1 MRGLDDMNE
10 PRIYTFIVDE
20 EESGERLD
28 SWLAERVPEL
38 SRSRIQKALKGG
50 EVLVGGLP
58 VSKPSRKVRV
68 GEAVE
73 MRFSP
78 PKPVEVFPED
88 IPLDIIYEDK
98 GLLVVNKAAGMV
110 VHPAP
115 GNETGTM
122 VNALLAHCRD
132 LSGIGGYLRPG
143 IVHRLDAKT
152 TGLLVVAKSDEVH
165 IALSRQLM
173 ERAVTRIYQA
183 VVWGRMPADEGEI
196 DAPIGRSK
204 SNRKKMA
211 VVREGG
217 REAVTHYSVLDT
229 FPPLQ
234 YIRLQLGTG
243 RTHQIRVHLT
253 HIGHP
258 VLGDPDYGGRKV
270 RKGNLSKEDA
280 DRAAKALSLIGRQA
294 LHAGEL
300 SFFHPLLEKE
310 MTFEAP
316 LPDDFRAVLEVC
328 TGNR

>member
-1 MRGLDDMNE
+1 MNQQ
-10 PRIYTFIVDE
+10 RIYTFIVGE

-28 SWLAERVPEL
+28 SWLSGQIPEL

-58 VSKPSRKVRV
+58 AGKPSRRVRG

-73 MRFSP
+73 LRFSP
-78 PKPVEVFPED
+78 PEPVEVLPED
-88 IPLDIIYEDK
+88 IPLDIVYEDES
-98 GLLVVNKAAGMV
+98 LLVVNKAAGMV

-122 VNALLAHCRD
+122 VNALLAHCTD
-132 LSGIGGYLRPG
+132 LSGIGGFLRPG
-143 IVHRLDAKT
+143 IVHRLDAGT

-173 ERAVTRIYQA
+173 ERAVTRLYKA
-183 VVWGRMPADEGEI
+183 VVWGGMPAEEGQI
-196 DAPIGRSK
+196 DAPIGRSR
-204 SNRKKMA
+204 SDRKKMA
-211 VVREGG
+211 VIREGG
-217 REAVTHYSVLDT
+217 REAVTYYSVVDT

-234 YIRLQLGTG
+234 YIRLKLGTG
-243 RTHQIRVHLT
+243 RTHQIRVHLN
-253 HIGHP
+253 HAGHP

-270 RKGNLSKEDA
+270 RKGNLSKEEA
-280 DRAAKALSLIGRQA
+280 DRAAKALSLIDRQA

-300 SFFHPLLEKE
+300 SFFHPQLERE

-316 LPDDFRAVLEVC
+316 LPDDFRAVLEVIK
-328 TGNR
+328 GNR

>member
-1 MRGLDDMNE
+1 MSEIRV
-10 PRIYTFIVDE
+10 YAFIVDE

-28 SWLAERVPEL
+28 SWLAGRIPEL
-38 SRSRIQKALKGG
+38 SRSRIQKALKDG
-50 EVLVGGLP
+50 EVLIDGMPAG
-58 VSKPSRKVRV
+58 KPSRKLRG
-68 GEAVE
+68 GESVE
-73 MRFSP
+73 LRFSP
-78 PKPVEVFPED
+78 PKAVEVIAED
-88 IPLDIIYEDK
+88 IPLDIVYEDE

-122 VNALLAHCRD
+122 VNALLAHCDD

-143 IVHRLDAKT
+143 IVHRLDAWT

-165 IALSRQLM
+165 ISLSRQLM
-173 ERAVTRIYQA
+173 ERAVTRIYKA
-183 VVWGRMPADEGEI
+183 LVWGEMPDVEGEI

-204 SNRKKMA
+204 SDRKKMA
-211 VVREGG
+211 VVRQGG
-217 REAVTHYSVLDT
+217 RDAVTYYSVVDT

-234 YIRLQLGTG
+234 YIRLKLGTG

-258 VLGDPDYGGRKV
+258 VLGDPEYGGRKF
-270 RKGNLSKEDA
+270 RKGNLPKEEV
-280 DRAAKALSLIGRQA
+280 DRGAKALSLIERQT

-300 SFFHPLLEKE
+300 SFFHPLLKKE

-316 LPDDFRAVLEVC
+316 LPEDFRVVLETC
-328 TGNR
+328 KGDR

>member
-1 MRGLDDMNE
+1 MGKMNE
-10 PRIYTFIVDE
+10 RKVYTFIVDE

-28 SWLAERVPEL
+28 SWLAGHIPEL
-38 SRSRIQKALKGG
+38 SRSRIQKALKDG
-50 EVLVGGLP
+50 EVLIGGLP
-58 VSKPSRKVRV
+58 VSKPSRKVRG
-68 GEAVE
+68 GESVE
-73 MRFSP
+73 LRFSP
-78 PKPVEVFPED
+78 PKPVELVPED
-88 IPLDIIYEDK
+88 IPLDIIYEDE

-122 VNALLAHCRD
+122 VNALLAHCGD

-143 IVHRLDAKT
+143 IVHRLDAQT

-173 ERAVTRIYQA
+173 ERAVTRIYRA
-183 VVWGRMPADEGEI
+183 IVWGTMPEDQGEI

-204 SNRKKMA
+204 SDRKKMA
-211 VVREGG
+211 VVRTGG
-217 REAVTHYSVLDT
+217 RDAVTYYSVVDT

-234 YIRLQLGTG
+234 YIRLKLGTG
-243 RTHQIRVHLT
+243 RTHQIRVHLN

-258 VLGDPDYGGRKV
+258 VLGDPEYGGRKF
-270 RKGNLSKEDA
+270 RKGNLPKEEV
-280 DRAAKALSLIGRQA
+280 DRGAKALSLIERQA

-310 MTFEAP
+310 MTFEAS
-316 LPDDFRAVLEVC
+316 LPEDFQVVLETC
-328 TGNR
+328 TGGR

>member
-1 MRGLDDMNE
+1 MGDMDE
-10 PRIYTFIVDE
+10 QKIFSFIVDE

-28 SWLAERVPEL
+28 SWLAARIPEL
-38 SRSRIQKALKGG
+38 SRSRIQKALKDG
-50 EVLVGGLP
+50 EVLIGGLP
-58 VSKPSRKVRV
+58 VGKPSRRLRG
-68 GEAVE
+68 GESVE
-73 MRFSP
+73 LRFSP
-78 PKPVEVFPED
+78 PKPVEVLAED
-88 IPLDIIYEDK
+88 IPLDIIYEDS

-122 VNALLAHCRD
+122 VNALLAHCDD
-132 LSGIGGYLRPG
+132 LSGIGGFLRPG
-143 IVHRLDAKT
+143 IVHRLDAQT

-173 ERAVTRIYQA
+173 ERAVTRIYKA
-183 VVWGRMPADEGEI
+183 LVWGTMPEGEGEI

-204 SNRKKMA
+204 SDRKKMA
-211 VVREGG
+211 VIREGG
-217 REAVTHYSVLDT
+217 RDAVTYYSVIDT

-234 YIRLQLGTG
+234 YIRLKLGTG

-258 VLGDPDYGGRKV
+258 VLGDPEYGGRKF
-270 RKGNLSKEDA
+270 RKGNLPKEEI
-280 DRAAKALSLIGRQA
+280 DRGAKALSLIGRQA

-300 SFFHPLLEKE
+300 LFFHPLLKKE

-316 LPDDFRAVLEVC
+316 LPDDFRVVLETC
-328 TGNR
+328 TGDR

>member
-1 MRGLDDMNE
+1 MDDMDE
-10 PRIYTFIVDE
+10 QKIYSFIVGE

-28 SWLAERVPEL
+28 SWLAARIPEL
-38 SRSRIQKALKGG
+38 SRSRIQKALKNG
-50 EVLVGGLP
+50 EVLIGGLP
-58 VSKPSRKVRV
+58 AGKPSRRLRG
-68 GEAVE
+68 GEGVE
-73 MRFSP
+73 LRFSP
-78 PKPVEVFPED
+78 PAPVEVLAED
-88 IPLDIIYEDK
+88 IPLDIIYEDS

-110 VHPAP
+110 VHPAQ

-122 VNALLAHCRD
+122 VNALLAHCDD
-132 LSGIGGYLRPG
+132 LSGIGGFLRPG
-143 IVHRLDAKT
+143 IVHRLDAQT

-173 ERAVTRIYQA
+173 ERAVIRIYKA
-183 VVWGRMPADEGEI
+183 LVWGTMPENEGEI

-204 SNRKKMA
+204 SDRKKMA
-211 VVREGG
+211 VIRDGG
-217 REAVTHYSVLDT
+217 RDAVTYYSVLDT

-234 YIRLQLGTG
+234 YIRLKLGTG

-258 VLGDPDYGGRKV
+258 VLGDPEYGGRKF
-270 RKGNLSKEDA
+270 RKGHLPKEEI
-280 DRAAKALSLIGRQA
+280 DRGAKALSLIGRQA

-316 LPDDFRAVLEVC
+316 LPDDFRVVLEIC
-328 TGNR
+328 TGDR

>member
-1 MRGLDDMNE
+1 MSD
-10 PRIYTFIVDE
+10 PRIYSFIVDE

-28 SWLAERVPEL
+28 SWLAGRIPEL
-38 SRSRIQKALKGG
+38 SRSRIQKALKEG
-50 EVLVGGLP
+50 EVLIGGLP
-58 VSKPSRKVRV
+58 AGKPSRKVRV
-68 GEAVE
+68 GESVDL
-73 MRFSP
+73 RFSP
-78 PKPVEVFPED
+78 PKPVEVVPED
-88 IPLDIIYEDK
+88 IPLDIVYEDE
-98 GLLVVNKAAGMV
+98 GLIVVNKEAGMV

-122 VNALLAHCRD
+122 VNALLAHCGD

-143 IVHRLDAKT
+143 IVHRLDART

-173 ERAVTRIYQA
+173 ERTVRRVYRAL
-183 VVWGRMPADEGEI
+183 VWGAMPLEEGEI
-196 DAPIGRSK
+196 NAPVGRSR
-204 SNRKKMA
+204 SDRKKMA

-217 REAVTHYSVLDT
+217 KDAVTYYSVVDT

-234 YIRLQLGTG
+234 YIKLKLGTG

-258 VLGDPDYGGRKV
+258 VLGDPDYGGRKF
-270 RKGNLSKEDA
+270 RKGNLPKEEA
-280 DRAAKALSLIGRQA
+280 DRGAKALSLIGRQA

-316 LPDDFRAVLEVC
+316 LPEDFRAVLEMC
-328 TGNR
+328 AGDR

>member
-1 MRGLDDMNE
+1 MSERKV
-10 PRIYTFIVDE
+10 YTFIVDE

-28 SWLAERVPEL
+28 SWLAVRIPEL

-50 EVLVGGLP
+50 EVLIGGLP
-58 VSKPSRKVRV
+58 VNKSSRKVRG
-68 GEAVE
+68 GENVE
-73 MRFSP
+73 LRFSP
-78 PKPVEVFPED
+78 PKPVELIPED

-122 VNALLAHCRD
+122 VNALLAHCDD

-143 IVHRLDAKT
+143 IVHRLDART

-173 ERAVTRIYQA
+173 ERAVTRIYKA
-183 VVWGRMPADEGEI
+183 IVWGAMPENEGEI

-204 SNRKKMA
+204 SDRKKMA
-211 VVREGG
+211 VVRAGG
-217 REAVTHYSVLDT
+217 RDAVTYYSVVDT

-234 YIRLQLGTG
+234 YIRLKLGTG
-243 RTHQIRVHLT
+243 RTHQIRVHLN

-258 VLGDPDYGGRKV
+258 VLGDPEYGGRKF
-270 RKGNLSKEDA
+270 RKGDLPKEEI
-280 DRAAKALSLIGRQA
+280 DRGAKALSLIERQV

-300 SFFHPLLEKE
+300 SFFHPLLKKE

-316 LPDDFRAVLEVC
+316 LPDDFRVVLEMC
-328 TGNR
+328 TGSR

>member
-1 MRGLDDMNE
+1 MNE
-10 PRIYTFIVDE
+10 PRVYTFIVDE

-28 SWLAERVPEL
+28 SWLAGRVPEL

-50 EVLVGGLP
+50 EVLIDGIPVGK
-58 VSKPSRKVRV
+58 SSRRLR
-68 GEAVE
+68 GAESVE
-73 MRFSP
+73 LRFNP
-78 PKPVEVFPED
+78 PKPTEVLPED

-98 GLLVVNKAAGMV
+98 GLLVINKAAGMV

-122 VNALLAHCRD
+122 VNALLAHCGD

-143 IVHRLDAKT
+143 IVHRLDAQT

-173 ERAVTRIYQA
+173 ERAVTRIYKA
-183 VVWGRMPADEGEI
+183 IVWGAMPLEEGEI
-196 DAPIGRSK
+196 DAPVGRSR
-204 SNRKKMA
+204 SDRKKMA
-211 VVREGG
+211 VVRDGG
-217 REAVTHYSVLDT
+217 RDAVTYYSVVDT

-234 YIRLQLGTG
+234 YIRLKLGTG

-253 HIGHP
+253 HVGHP
-258 VLGDPDYGGRKV
+258 VLGDPDYGGRKF
-270 RKGNLSKEDA
+270 RKGNLPKEEV
-280 DRAAKALSLIGRQA
+280 DRGAKALSLIERQA

-300 SFFHPLLEKE
+300 SFFHPLLEKV

-316 LPDDFRAVLEVC
+316 LPDDFRAVLETC
-328 TGNR
+328 TGKR